1 MVFAI
6 TEKREYDVLC
16 ASKHIDR
23 FKLSSDVWTLKLSD
37 TLTLKLQFKG
47 HCILSGA
54 ELVAGGQCVALCAIP
69 DMPPVRYLVEFNL
82 VAESSALMWRQVAE
96 RKRTAA
102 LRALPTKL
110 TQHRSSRSSALRIP
124 PKQTQRRRS
133 KAVAPYTRPQVTPC
147 RIWDGGN
154 TTRALRPG
162 ESRPTMGLTP
172 VPTRVGTGSL
182 TQGRI
187 VVSTEVLLP
196 GLVPLRCRGVRWYY
210 HPHSAQGRKVKE

>member
-1 MVFAI
+1 M
-6 TEKREYDVLC
+6 
-16 ASKHIDR
+16 
-23 FKLSSDVWTLKLSD
+23 
-37 TLTLKLQFKG
+37 
-47 HCILSGA
+47 
-54 ELVAGGQCVALCAIP
+54 ALCAIP
-69 DMPPVRYLVEFNL
+69 DMPPVPYLVEFNL

-102 LRALPTKL
+102 LRAIPTKL

-124 PKQTQRRRS
+124 PKHQQRRS
-133 KAVAPYTRPQVTPC
+133 SQLKHLHARPQVTPC

-196 GLVPLRCRGVRWYY
+196 GLGPLRFRGVRWFH
-210 HPHSAQGRKVKE
+210 HPTSAQGRRNRGGGPKTPRQ

>member
-1 MVFAI
+1 M
-6 TEKREYDVLC
+6 
-16 ASKHIDR
+16 
-23 FKLSSDVWTLKLSD
+23 
-37 TLTLKLQFKG
+37 
-47 HCILSGA
+47 
-54 ELVAGGQCVALCAIP
+54 
-69 DMPPVRYLVEFNL
+69 

-124 PKQTQRRRS
+124 PKHQQRRS
-133 KAVAPYTRPQVTPC
+133 SQLKHLHARPQVTPC
-147 RIWDGGN
+147 RIWDGGKA
-154 TTRALRPG
+154 TRALRPG

-196 GLVPLRCRGVRWYY
+196 GLVPLSCRGVRWFH
-210 HPHSAQGRKVKE
+210 HPTSAQGRKKDMKSTKKSCGRLSGPATLPTRHLQHWPRRLSGHYVPASAMHPTLGIA

>member
-1 MVFAI
+1 
-6 TEKREYDVLC
+6 
-16 ASKHIDR
+16 
-23 FKLSSDVWTLKLSD
+23 
-37 TLTLKLQFKG
+37 
-47 HCILSGA
+47 
-54 ELVAGGQCVALCAIP
+54 
-69 DMPPVRYLVEFNL
+69 MPPVRYLVDLTL

-124 PKQTQRRRS
+124 PKHQQRRS
-133 KAVAPYTRPQVTPC
+133 SQLKHLHARPQVTPC

-172 VPTRVGTGSL
+172 APTRVGTGPL
-182 TQGRI
+182 TQGKGEYIAPSDPRPSPRL
-187 VVSTEVLLP
+187 VEVSGGITTHPFHRREEKEEKK
-196 GLVPLRCRGVRWYY
+196 GGV
-210 HPHSAQGRKVKE
+210 